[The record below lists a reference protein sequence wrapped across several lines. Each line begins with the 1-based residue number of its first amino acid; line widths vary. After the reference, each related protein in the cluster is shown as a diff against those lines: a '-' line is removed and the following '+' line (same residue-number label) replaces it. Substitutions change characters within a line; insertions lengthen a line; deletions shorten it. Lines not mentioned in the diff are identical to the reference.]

1 MRLRYRILWTTCH
14 MPKIIY
20 ITTRLPKIYAYEKYE
35 SWRVCFMGTFT
46 VAGIALQFVFFLNFC
61 RHI

>member
-1 MRLRYRILWTTCH
+1 

-46 VAGIALQFVFFLNFC
+46 VAGIALQFVFFLIFVDIFNT
-61 RHI
+61 